1 MRFGLTFS
9 AMTYVAGNVRGY
21 TSIGTTAA
29 HSAVAFTG
37 NSASG
42 SVLYSAPGG
51 AAANVM
57 PFGYYALM
65 RASVA
70 GTVQLQAG
78 ASTTTGAIHI
88 EPGSFIK
95 MFQIG

>member
-1 MRFGLTFS
+1 
-9 AMTYVAGNVRGY
+9 
-21 TSIGTTAA
+21 
-29 HSAVAFTG
+29 
-37 NSASG
+37 
-42 SVLYSAPGG
+42 
-51 AAANVM
+51 M

>member
-1 MRFGLTFS
+1 
-9 AMTYVAGNVRGY
+9 MTYIAGRIQGFV
-21 TSIGTTAA
+21 
-29 HSAVAFTG
+29 SANAQGAGFLSNQAQQVMFTG

-51 AAANVM
+51 NSADVM
-57 PFGYYALM
+57 MAGYYALM
-65 RASVA
+65 RASVT
-70 GTVQLQAG
+70 GTVQLRAG

-95 MFQIG
+95 LFQIG